1 MDLLASEEGLHPP
14 KQPIFDH
21 YFELFAL
28 LRMNQSQA
36 ENSVL
41 AFHFWHQYTQ
51 GIIYFNQTKTY
62 KVLPDIAKEISNQV
76 YENTVVCVS
85 QRENSFGSFPT

>member
-1 MDLLASEEGLHPP
+1 MFLAFSVLDLLASEEGLHSP

-28 LRMNQSQA
+28 LRMNQFQA

-41 AFHFWHQYTQ
+41 AFHFWHHQYTQ
-51 GIIYFNQTKTY
+51 GILFSSKLKIQS
-62 KVLPDIAKEISNQV
+62 VAKYCERNKQP
-76 YENTVVCVS
+76 
-85 QRENSFGSFPT
+85 GL